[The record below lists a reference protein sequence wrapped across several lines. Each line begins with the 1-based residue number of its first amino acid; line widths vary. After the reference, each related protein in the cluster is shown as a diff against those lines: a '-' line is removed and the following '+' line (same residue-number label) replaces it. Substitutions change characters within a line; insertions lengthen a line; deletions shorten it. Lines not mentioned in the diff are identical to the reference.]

1 LDRGLEKSFP
11 LPFKEKNIMEYE
23 ITTDKR
29 FNGIRKVGIFS
40 ETDCI
45 GYAVINIYDPD
56 AFDYAKCKEKG
67 LKVLVV

>member
-1 LDRGLEKSFP
+1 
-11 LPFKEKNIMEYE
+11 MEYK
-23 ITTDKR
+23 ITTDKI
-29 FNGIRKVGIFS
+29 FKGVRKVGIFS

-56 AFDYAKCKEKG
+56 AFDYDKLKEKG